1 VEVPRDRHHF
11 FISASPRPRRST
23 RAQAAKP
30 KIATIGAGRE
40 GGSLGTLFAKE
51 GFQVMFSSRNH
62 DNTHPCSHNQCLLG
76 MESGFGQR

>member
-1 VEVPRDRHHF
+1 VEVPRDRRHF

-30 KIATIGAGRE
+30 KIATIGAGR
-40 GGSLGTLFAKE
+40 SLGTLFAKE